1 MTWGCQA
8 GVEPANLTTVMTTT
22 RQTTTKSY
30 DTIKLGIDA
39 HAKWYYVARQLD
51 GATPQPVQK
60 MDLRWRCCTSWPSS
74 SDLARRSPHLLRGG
88 AFGYHLH
95 RKLVAMGVSNLVVQ
109 PQDWDERG
117 KGVKTDRIDALAL
130 CQRLD
135 RYVRGNRKAFSVVR
149 VPSEEEE
156 RERATSRQRQQLVR
170 ERQRLQA
177 MGRSLLAMHGIHVTG
192 KWWKGKTWAMIRS
205 EAPGVGG
212 RATGGLHPADRTGG
226 GRGAEADR
234 GDPGGG
240 AGPGKIP
247 KGVGPLSFEVLRR
260 EVGDWSRFNNRRQ
273 VSSYTGLCPREHSSG
288 GKRRG
293 GSVNKSGNPRVRAML
308 VEMVWR
314 MIRWQP
320 GYHALRKWMP
330 VLGDATRSAAARKKA
345 IVAVA
350 RQLAVDLWRLFTGQT
365 TAEKLGTDLP
375 ARSVKDSSSGEAD
388 AWL

>member
-8 GVEPANLTTVMTTT
+8 GVEPANLTTVMITDRTS
-22 RQTTTKSY
+22 TKSHA
-30 DTIKLGIDA
+30 TIKLGIDA

-60 MDLRWRCCTSWPSS
+60 MDLDGLLHFVAKQQR
-74 SDLARRSPHLLRGG
+74 LAREVHTCYEAG
-88 AFGYHLH
+88 AFGFYLH
-95 RKLVAMGVSNLVVQ
+95 RKLVAMGVHNVVVQ

-117 KGVKTDRIDALAL
+117 KRVKTDRIDALAL

-156 RERATSRQRQQLVR
+156 RERTLSRQRQQLVR

-192 KWWKGKTWAMIRS
+192 KWWKGKTWAMIGS
-205 EAPGVGG
+205 EAPEWVVE
-212 RATGGLHPADRTGG
+212 RLEIFIRLIEPVEAEERKLTEAIQEAARDR
-226 GRGAEADR
+226 
-234 GDPGGG
+234 
-240 AGPGKIP
+240 KIP

-260 EVGDWSRFNNRRQ
+260 EVGDWSRFNNRRE

-330 VLGDATRSAAARKKA
+330 VLGDAKRSAAARKKA

-365 TAEKLGTDLP
+365 TAENLGLIYLP
-375 ARSVKDSSSGEAD
+375 HAA
-388 AWL
+388 

>member
-8 GVEPANLTTVMTTT
+8 GVEPAKLTTVMTEYKLTP
-22 RQTTTKSY
+22 TKSY

-60 MDLRWRCCTSWPSS
+60 MDFHGLLRFVAKQQG
-74 SDLARRSPHLLRGG
+74 LAREVHTCYEAG

-95 RKLVAMGVSNLVVQ
+95 RKLEALGVDNLVVQ

-156 RERATSRQRQQLVR
+156 RERAISRQRGQLVR

-192 KWWKGKTWAMIRS
+192 KWWTGKTWAMIRS
-205 EAPGVGG
+205 DAPAWVVERLKIYIKLIEPVGVEERKLTEQVQEAA
-212 RATGGLHPADRTGG
+212 RDQ
-226 GRGAEADR
+226 
-234 GDPGGG
+234 
-240 AGPGKIP
+240 KIP
-247 KGVGPLSFEVLRR
+247 KGVGALSFEVLRR
-260 EVGDWSRFNNRRQ
+260 EVGDWSRFNNRRE

-288 GKRRG
+288 GKRRS

-320 GYHALRKWMP
+320 EYHALRKWMP
-330 VLGDATRSAAARKKA
+330 VLGDAKGSAAARKKA

-365 TAEKLGTDLP
+365 TAEKLGLIYLP
-375 ARSVKDSSSGEAD
+375 D
-388 AWL
+388 AA

>member
-1 MTWGCQA
+1 M
-8 GVEPANLTTVMTTT
+8 
-22 RQTTTKSY
+22 
-30 DTIKLGIDA
+30 
-39 HAKWYYVARQLD
+39 ARLVD

-60 MDLRWRCCTSWPSS
+60 MDLDGLLHFVARQQR
-74 SDLARRSPHLLRGG
+74 LAREVRTCYEAG
-88 AFGYHLH
+88 ALGYCLQ
-95 RKLVAMGVSNLVVQ
+95 RRLAAMGVRNLVVQ

-117 KGVKTDRIDALAL
+117 KGVKNDRIDALAL

-156 RERATSRQRQQLVR
+156 RERALSRQRQQLVR

-205 EAPGVGG
+205 EAPEWVVE
-212 RATGGLHPADRTGG
+212 RLDIFIKLIEPVEAEERKLTEAIQDAARDR
-226 GRGAEADR
+226 
-234 GDPGGG
+234 
-240 AGPGKIP
+240 KIP

-260 EVGDWSRFNNRRQ
+260 EVGDWSRFNNRRE

-320 GYHALRKWMP
+320 GYHALRKWMG
-330 VLGDATRSAAARKKA
+330 VLGDASRSAAARKKA

-350 RQLAVDLWRLFTGQT
+350 RQLAVDLWRIFTGQT
-365 TAEKLGTDLP
+365 RAENLGLIYLP
-375 ARSVKDSSSGEAD
+375 EAS
-388 AWL
+388 